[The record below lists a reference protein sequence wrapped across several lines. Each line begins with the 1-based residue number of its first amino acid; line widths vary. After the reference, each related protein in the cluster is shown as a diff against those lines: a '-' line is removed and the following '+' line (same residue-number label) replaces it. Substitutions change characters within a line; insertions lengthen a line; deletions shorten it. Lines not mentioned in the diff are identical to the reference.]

1 MQDSSPK
8 TPCQIIPLVFYER
21 AAYTAMEDGMAKAY
35 GLLAAEPVDLAAA
48 QAAIAALRATA
59 APLVVQQTYTAFDAA
74 AIILRE
80 VLEALL
86 VVAALL
92 AFLRRSNNQDKQ
104 RWIWVGAGADSA
116 TSTPTPHVHWRGA
129 TCLGWRCWLCW
140 LFAVR
145 APKPPFSSWAWRRQ
159 SN

>member
-1 MQDSSPK
+1 MRTWPSVEGVVAARSQ
-8 TPCQIIPLVFYER
+8 
-21 AAYTAMEDGMAKAY
+21 AAYTTMEDGMAKAY

-48 QAAIAALRATA
+48 QAAIAALRDTV

-80 VLEALL
+80 GLEALL

-104 RWIWVGAGADSA
+104 RWIWVAPGLASPSA
-116 TSTPTPHVHWRGA
+116 WGSPCCCRPCSTR
-129 TCLGWRCWLCW
+129 
-140 LFAVR
+140 
-145 APKPPFSSWAWRRQ
+145 
-159 SN
+159 

>member
-1 MQDSSPK
+1 
-8 TPCQIIPLVFYER
+8 
-21 AAYTAMEDGMAKAY
+21 MAKAY

-48 QAAIAALRATA
+48 QAAISALRATA

-104 RWIWVGAGADSA
+104 RWIWVGAGLTAL
-116 TSTPTPHVHWRGA
+116 H
-129 TCLGWRCWLCW
+129 
-140 LFAVR
+140 
-145 APKPPFSSWAWRRQ
+145 RRQ
-159 SN
+159 HHTCTGAGQLAWAGAAGHAGCFP